1 MNRDSLRKSKCAKL
15 IYIPCILYWLLVIVK
30 MIEGDTEEEAIP
42 RAFIM
47 RVEDFNKESESIFSE
62 FEAIRA
68 KYKRG
73 EDITADLK
81 QFRSKR
87 PGIFALIDDLYHKEV
102 DVEDKIERAHLEPEK
117 VQKLFEF
124 KERFAEL
131 ADEID
136 LLVLHEL
143 GLGG

>member
-1 MNRDSLRKSKCAKL
+1 M
-15 IYIPCILYWLLVIVK
+15 V
-30 MIEGDTEEEAIP
+30 EEEAIP
-42 RAFIM
+42 RTFIA
-47 RVEDFNKESESIFSE
+47 RVEDFNNESESIFEE
-62 FEAIRA
+62 FDAIKA
-68 KYKRG
+68 KYERG

-102 DVEDKIERAHLEPEK
+102 DVADKIERANIEPDK
-117 VQKLFEF
+117 LQKLFEF

-136 LLVLHEL
+136 LLVLDEL
-143 GLGG
+143 GLGR